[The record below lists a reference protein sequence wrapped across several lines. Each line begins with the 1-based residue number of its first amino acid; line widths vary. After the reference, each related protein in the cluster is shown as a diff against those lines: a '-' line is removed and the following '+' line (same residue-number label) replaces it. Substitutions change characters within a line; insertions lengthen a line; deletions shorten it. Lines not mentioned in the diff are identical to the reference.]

1 MNKRENLLKRQ
12 KRTRAKIH
20 GTKMRPRLSV
30 FRSNNYIYAQL
41 IDDEKMQTILG
52 VSEKKLGKKE
62 GSKVEMA
69 KKLGML
75 LAKEAVAKKINKV
88 IFDRGGYMYKG
99 RVEAFANGARE
110 GGLDF

>member
-20 GTKMRPRLSV
+20 GTEKRPRLSV

>member
-20 GTKMRPRLSV
+20 GTRQRPRLSV

-69 KKLGML
+69 KKLGLL

>member
-1 MNKRENLLKRQ
+1 MNKGDRMLKRQ

-20 GTKMRPRLSV
+20 GTQNRPRLSV

-41 IDDEKMQTILG
+41 IDDDKMQTILG
-52 VSEKKLGKKE
+52 VSEQKLGKKE

-69 KKLGML
+69 KKLGLL
-75 LAKEAVAKKINKV
+75 LAKQATSKKINKV

-99 RVEAFANGARE
+99 RVEALARGARE